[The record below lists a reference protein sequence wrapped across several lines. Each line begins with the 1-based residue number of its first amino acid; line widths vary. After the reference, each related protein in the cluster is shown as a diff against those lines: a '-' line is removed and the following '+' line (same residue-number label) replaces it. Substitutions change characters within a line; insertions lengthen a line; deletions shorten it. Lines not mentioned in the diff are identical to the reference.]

1 MEFMASLKHMRP
13 CLKRPEMGEEEVEGK
28 EVKAHWWLPGFWGKG
43 RKVTAEK
50 ILAFCSQEM
59 AQS

>member
-50 ILAFCSQEM
+50 ILAF
-59 AQS
+59 